1 MGRVNLYTRGFSKAV
16 PVSHYAGNELS
27 LGSLTLGSA
36 SKVAYLSFN
45 AIAVLAQHP
54 TDKPCLVVVVKAGGH
69 ASQVYLAQPAVPILG
84 HGNLITQG
92 RNIFYF

>member
-1 MGRVNLYTRGFSKAV
+1 MGRVDFHSGGFLKAS
-16 PVSHYAGNELS
+16 PVSKNTCHELS

-36 SKVAYLSFN
+36 SEVRYLSFN

-69 ASQVYLAQPAVPILG
+69 APEVYLAQPAVAILG
-84 HGNLITQG
+84 HSNLVTQG
-92 RNIFYF
+92 WDIFYF

>member
-1 MGRVNLYTRGFSKAV
+1 MGRVNLFTLGFSKAI
-16 PVSHYAGNELS
+16 PVSKDAGNELS
-27 LGSLTLGSA
+27 LGTLTLGSA

-69 ASQVYLAQPAVPILG
+69 ASEVYLAQPAVAILG
-84 HGNLITQG
+84 GGNLVTQG
-92 RNIFYF
+92 WDIFYF

>member
-36 SKVAYLSFN
+36 SKVTYLSFN
-45 AIAVLAQHP
+45 TIAVLAQYP

-69 ASQVYLAQPAVPILG
+69 APEVYLAQPAVAILG
-84 HGNLITQG
+84 GGNLVTQG
-92 RNIFYF
+92 WDIFYF